1 MKIRTIGVMTGN
13 SLDAADVVLTAFDD
27 NDIKDEAFYTLP
39 YPAELK
45 ENFLHLKEE
54 AKNCSSTA
62 ELSANPLFLSTTEAY
77 SRLVA
82 EAVNKL
88 LAKSGAD
95 KAEIAAVGLCGQTCD
110 HCPPSVAG
118 NAAPYTLQVGN
129 AQLVADL
136 TGLPVIYDFR
146 SDDLM
151 NGGEGAPLAP
161 MHHLHIARTLA
172 ARGIGP
178 VAFCNGGNTGNIT
191 LITYARNGQ
200 TPELVGWDVGPFNHL
215 PDLLMRE
222 YLREPYDKN
231 GKAGSKGQV
240 QPELLQK
247 FFHQAALTADGRNF
261 YNEQPPKSADPRWYR
276 VETDGRFT
284 FADNLR
290 TVEYLSAY
298 SYVYNLRYV
307 HPQLVLPS
315 LYLLFGGGWKNPL
328 VKEDFEK
335 LMHRQGVILPE
346 HRGVFESIFARLPE
360 DPQIAFA
367 NEYGF
372 SGEYMEARIFADA
385 ARMKI
390 LNQPFTRPETTGC
403 RTPTVCGVYVLPS
416 AGGEYLLTRLLKE
429 NNNPAAPVTSPL
441 IWSRAARGWQS
452 K

>member
-27 NDIKDEAFYTLP
+27 DDIKDEAFYTLP

-45 ENFLHLKEE
+45 EIFLRLKEV
-54 AKNCSSTA
+54 AKDCPSA
-62 ELSANPLFLSTTEAY
+62 AALSENPLFLSAVRTYTQ
-77 SRLVA
+77 LVA

-88 LAKSGAD
+88 LENSGAD
-95 KAEIAAVGLCGQTCD
+95 KAEIAAVGFCGQTCD

-118 NAAPYTLQVGN
+118 NIAPYTLQVGDP
-129 AQLVADL
+129 QLLADL

-161 MHHLHIARTLA
+161 THHLHVARALA

-178 VAFCNGGNTGNIT
+178 VAFCNGGNTGNMT
-191 LITYARNGQ
+191 LITYTQNGLK
-200 TPELVGWDVGPFNHL
+200 PEFTGWDVGPFNHL

-222 YLREPYDKN
+222 YLREPYDKD
-231 GKAGSKGQV
+231 GETGRQGQV

-247 FFHQAALTADGRNF
+247 FFHGAALTASGQNF
-261 YNEQPPKSADPRWYR
+261 YEEQPPKSADPRWYR

-298 SYVYNLRYV
+298 SYVYNLRYI
-307 HPQLVLPS
+307 HPMFTLPTV
-315 LYLLFGGGWKNPL
+315 YLLYGGGWKNPL

-346 HRGVFESIFARLPE
+346 HEFVFENIFSRLPE
-360 DPQIAFA
+360 NPQIAFA
-367 NEYGF
+367 DKYGF